1 MTLAAALRQGVELL
15 AREGVQPARLTAEIL
30 LAYALRRDR
39 TYLYS
44 HPEAELTELEWLHF
58 GRYLHERLRGK
69 PVQYITG
76 RQEFYGRQFR
86 VTPAVLIPRPET
98 EHLVEAALELAREAQ
113 AAVDVGT
120 GSGAI
125 AVTLALEMR
134 TRVVATDIS
143 EAALAVAA
151 GNAERLGAEVAFV
164 RCDLAAALAAR
175 SVDLVVSNPPYVP
188 RNQIASLQREVRDWE
203 PQAALCGGESG
214 LEFYGRLIAEAERVL
229 RPGGWLVVELG
240 MGQHKAVRRLLSQR
254 WSRPRISKD
263 LAGLPRVL
271 AARLEA

>member
-1 MTLAAALRQGVELL
+1 MTLAAALRQGAALL
-15 AREGVQPARLTAEIL
+15 AREGVEPARLTAEIL
-30 LAYALRRDR
+30 LAHALQRER

-44 HPEAELTELEWLHF
+44 HPEAELSELEWLHF

-76 RQEFYGRQFR
+76 RQEFYGRPFR

-98 EHLVEAALELAREAQ
+98 EHVVEAALELARGAR

-134 TRVVATDIS
+134 ARVVATDIS
-143 EAALAVAA
+143 AAALEVAA
-151 GNAERLGAEVAFV
+151 GNAERLGAPVAFV
-164 RCDLAAALAAR
+164 RCDLASAVASQ

-188 RNQIASLQREVRDWE
+188 SSQIASLQREVRDWE
-203 PQAALCGGESG
+203 PRAALCGGPSG
-214 LEFYGRLIAEAERVL
+214 LEFYARLAAEAERVL

-240 MGQHKAVRRLLSQR
+240 MGQHQAVRRMLSAR
-254 WSRPRISKD
+254 WSRPRIGKD
-263 LAGLPRVL
+263 LAGVPRVL
-271 AARLEA
+271 AVRLRE

>member
-1 MTLAAALRQGVELL
+1 MKLAAALRQGAELL
-15 AREGVQPARLTAEIL
+15 AREGIEPARLTAEIL
-30 LAYALRRDR
+30 LAHAVRRER

-58 GRYLHERLRGK
+58 GRYLHERIRGK

-98 EHLVEAALELAREAQ
+98 EHVVETALELARDARV
-113 AAVDVGT
+113 AVDIGT

-134 TRVVATDIS
+134 ARIVATDIS
-143 EAALAVAA
+143 AAALEVAA
-151 GNAERLGAEVAFV
+151 GNAERLGAEVRFV
-164 RCDLAAALAAR
+164 RCDLASALTPQSA
-175 SVDLVVSNPPYVP
+175 DLVVSNPPYVP
-188 RNQIASLQREVRDWE
+188 GDQIASLQREVRDWE
-203 PQAALCGGESG
+203 PRLALCGGPSG
-214 LEFYGRLIAEAERVL
+214 LDFYERLAAEAERVL

-240 MGQHKAVRRLLSQR
+240 MGQHAAVRRLLSKR
-254 WSRPRISKD
+254 WGRPRISED
-263 LAGLPRVL
+263 LAGVPRVL
-271 AARLEA
+271 AARLKA

>member
-1 MTLAAALRQGVELL
+1 MKLAAALRQGAELL
-15 AREGVQPARLTAEIL
+15 AREGIEPARLTAEIL
-30 LAYALRRDR
+30 LAHAVQRER

-58 GRYLHERLRGK
+58 GRYLHERIRGK

-98 EHLVEAALELAREAQ
+98 EHVVETALELARDARV
-113 AAVDVGT
+113 AVDIGT

-125 AVTLALEMR
+125 AVTLALQMR
-134 TRVVATDIS
+134 ARIVATDIS
-143 EAALAVAA
+143 AAALEVAA
-151 GNAERLGAEVAFV
+151 GNAERLGAEVRFV
-164 RCDLAAALAAR
+164 RCDLASALAPQ

-188 RNQIASLQREVRDWE
+188 RDQIASLQREVRDWE
-203 PQAALCGGESG
+203 PRLALCGGPSG
-214 LEFYGRLIAEAERVL
+214 LDFYGRLAAEAERVL

-240 MGQHKAVRRLLSQR
+240 LGQHTAVRRLLSKR
-254 WSRPRISKD
+254 WTLPRLIED
-263 LAGLPRVL
+263 LAGVPRVL
-271 AARLEA
+271 AARLKA